1 MTDNKA
7 GVRLRWQHLL
17 GRNETVLLVVL
28 LAMMAAITA
37 ISPRFLGAENLFSI
51 LLGASYTGIFAIGFL
66 FVLVS
71 GGLDVSFTAVAT
83 VAQYVV
89 GTVLIAD
96 PHIPP
101 VLAVLLPLVVGIS
114 LGCLNALLIHYLN
127 APPII
132 VTIANLNIFFG
143 LLQFITGGEWLNGF
157 PEWFDHFP
165 RTFVVSFENSDGV
178 RFGLSIIVVIWLSLA
193 LVAGI
198 LMRYF
203 KAGRKLYAM
212 GGNMEAARRAGI
224 NTLRYRI
231 IAYGF
236 LGFCAGLGGLVHTL
250 ITQTVVPN
258 TLVGHEFD
266 VVAAV
271 VLGGASIFG
280 GSGTVGGTLLGVVLL
295 AVLGNALTI
304 RRVPTYWHEV
314 FVGGIVIT
322 SIAITTVSSIAARN
336 REKKSHANQ

>member
-1 MTDNKA
+1 MTNNKA
-7 GVRLRWQHLL
+7 GTRLRWQRVA
-17 GRNETVLLVVL
+17 GRNETILLVVL
-28 LAMMAAITA
+28 LGMIAAITA
-37 ISPRFLGAENLFSI
+37 VSPRFLGAENLFSI

-83 VAQYVV
+83 VAQYVM

-96 PHIPP
+96 PQVSPL
-101 VLAVLLPLVVGIS
+101 LAVLLPLAIGVA

-132 VTIANLNIFFG
+132 ITIANLNIFFG

-157 PEWFDHFP
+157 PAWFDHFP
-165 RTFVVSFENSDGV
+165 QTFVLSFTNPDGV
-178 RFGLSIIVVIWLSLA
+178 RYGLSIIVVIWLVLA
-193 LVAGI
+193 LAAGI

-224 NTLRYRI
+224 NTLHYRLF
-231 IAYGF
+231 AYGF

-280 GSGTVGGTLLGVVLL
+280 GTGTVGGTLLGVLLL

-304 RRVPTYWHEV
+304 MKVPTYWHEV
-314 FVGGIVIT
+314 FTGGIVIT

-336 REKKSHANQ
+336 REKKSHARH

>member
-7 GVRLRWQHLL
+7 GIRLNWRRIVS
-17 GRNETVLLVVL
+17 RNETALLLVLLG
-28 LAMMAAITA
+28 MMTAITI

-83 VAQYVV
+83 VAQYVM
-89 GTVLIAD
+89 GSVLIAN
-96 PHIPP
+96 PHISP
-101 VLAVLLPLVVGIS
+101 VLAVLLPLAIGIS

-165 RTFVVSFENSDGV
+165 RIFVVSFTNPDGV
-178 RFGLSIIVVIWLSLA
+178 KYGLSIIVVIWLGLA
-193 LVAGI
+193 LMAGI

-203 KAGRKLYAM
+203 KVGRKLFAM

-224 NTLRYRI
+224 NTLNYRLF
-231 IAYGF
+231 AYGF
-236 LGFCAGLGGLVHTL
+236 LGFCAGLGGMVHTL

-280 GSGTVGGTLLGVVLL
+280 GIGSVGGTLLGVILL

-304 RRVPTYWHEV
+304 MKVPTYWHEV
-314 FVGGIVIT
+314 FVGAIVIA
-322 SIAITTVSSIAARN
+322 SIAITTMSSIAARN
-336 REKKSHANQ
+336 REKKSHANK